1 MLLAQ
6 VFLQKNMTHKKNQNT
21 SHINPYRKNEL
32 KSWACKWNIT
42 LQQVKDLLGVTGSTR
57 VDILQNYLH
66 RAGLLRTNN
75 N

>member
-1 MLLAQ
+1 
-6 VFLQKNMTHKKNQNT
+6 MTRKKNQHT
-21 SHINPYRKNEL
+21 AYINPYRKTEL
-32 KSWACKWNIT
+32 KFWACKWNIT

-66 RAGLLRTNN
+66 RAGLLPTNN

>member
-1 MLLAQ
+1 
-6 VFLQKNMTHKKNQNT
+6 MTQKKNQNT
-21 SHINPYRKNEL
+21 EYINPYRKAEL
-32 KSWACKWNIT
+32 KFWACKWNIT

-66 RAGLLRTNN
+66 HAGLLPSNN